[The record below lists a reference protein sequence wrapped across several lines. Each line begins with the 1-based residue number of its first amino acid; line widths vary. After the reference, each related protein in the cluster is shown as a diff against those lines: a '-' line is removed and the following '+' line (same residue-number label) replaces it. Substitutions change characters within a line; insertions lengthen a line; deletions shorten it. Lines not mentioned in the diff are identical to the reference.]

1 MSQENVEAFQRAVA
15 AYNRGDID
23 AFLEEIDPDVEWH
36 PLLQGMLSGEAT
48 TYRGHDG
55 VRELFRD
62 LNEGFTDQEVE
73 PSEVRD
79 LDDLLVAIGRIRGR
93 GKESGAEAESP
104 INWVVDFRD
113 SRAVRVREYLDPKAA
128 LDAAGLSE

>member
-36 PLLQGMLSGEAT
+36 PLLQGMLSGEAA

-73 PSEVRD
+73 PSEITD
-79 LDDLLVAIGRIRGR
+79 LGGVLVAIGRIRGR

-128 LDAAGLSE
+128 LEAAGLSE

>member
-1 MSQENVEAFQRAVA
+1 MSQENVEAFERAVA

-23 AFLEEIDPDVEWH
+23 AFLEQIDPDVEWH
-36 PLLQGMLSGEAT
+36 PLLQVMLGGEAT
-48 TYRGHDG
+48 TFRGHEG

-62 LNEGFTDQEVE
+62 LNEGFTDQHVE
-73 PSEVRD
+73 PSEIRD
-79 LDDLLVAIGRIRGR
+79 LGGLLVAIGRIRGR

-113 SRAVRVREYLDPKAA
+113 GRVVRVREYLNPKEA
-128 LDAAGLSE
+128 LEAAGLRE